1 MAGNNLTEALGLVER
16 AESELNKVR
25 LETPAD
31 YMDTDEG
38 RHDVTGQL
46 RSIDDQYLEKAVVL
60 MDGSSDEDRATFG
73 QKFASANR
81 MLSYLAGEANEGRL
95 PQSKNAPWPPHE
107 WAIEDSMRAE
117 ATEAEA
123 EPATNGYD
131 QSSQGGA

>member
-1 MAGNNLTEALGLVER
+1 MASSNLTEALGLVER

-25 LETPAD
+25 LETPVD

-38 RHDVTGQL
+38 RYDVTGRL

-60 MDGSSDEDRATFG
+60 MDGSTDEDRATFG
-73 QKFASANR
+73 QKFAAANR
-81 MLSYLAGEANEGRL
+81 ALSYIAGEANGGRL

-107 WAIEDSMRAE
+107 WVVEDAMRAD
-117 ATEAEA
+117 AADAEA

-131 QSSQGGA
+131 QPTEGGA